1 MDAGGLPVTGYRI
14 EVAEDVST
22 SWTDVEADTGTTVA
36 TYEHTGLTGGTTY
49 RYRVS
54 AVSAAGPGAAS
65 DAASATTAEDV
76 ACGRSEGVR
85 EAIVAEAG
93 VESCGKVTAAH
104 VVGITELEVDFEPLV
119 LKAGDF
125 EGLTSLTA
133 LRLDGNQ
140 LSALPPGVFAGLT
153 SLTALRLDGNEL
165 SALPPGIF
173 TGLTGLTTLDLRD
186 NPNSPLP
193 VTVFLEKEGEDGI
206 KAVASTGAPFG
217 LTVEVGVEN
226 GETAGG
232 ESEVELSLAAGAVE
246 SGAVTVLRTAGT
258 TGAVTAAIVGFSS
271 LPANHDGYELTA
283 GGELEVLAELPVVG
297 ITAGA
302 SPVMEGTDRH
312 AVFGLTRTGA
322 TAEALT
328 VTVTVGQTG
337 AFIAVSG
344 PTTVRFGVGEA
355 EAALNVAIVDDE
367 VKEFAG
373 GSVTATLAAAGS
385 YALGADTSAEVRVLD
400 DDARVRVSW
409 AESTVTVVEGEGPA
423 AVDSGGGDGGGGR
436 SAGGVRG
443 GGNGGGGHGRGGRG
457 LHGDDGCGDVRAR
470 GLHGRSGAKGLDRDD
485 RGRCGARG
493 GGDVRVEAVGGGE
506 RAGGIRES
514 GGGGDGGGRRSRGGM
529 GVVHRAGGGRGGR
542 DRGGVGGEQQ
552 RVGVCG
558 GADGDADLWGHG
570 GGRDGLHGG
579 LHERDAWGGGEPE
592 RDGDAGDGG
601 RRG

>member
-1 MDAGGLPVTGYRI
+1 MALELTGTGVEGTDYTIGSRSLTLGPRQRSVQTGITSLYNGQDTNDKTVIVTAKRDGGEVIGTRTLTIRNNHTRAGSADGVERERGRGHQDRPGMDRSGGRRGSAGHGLPDRGFGRQRHELDGCGGGHKHHGYDIR
-14 EVAEDVST
+14 
-22 SWTDVEADTGTTVA
+22 
-36 TYEHTGLTGGTTY
+36 HTGLTGGTTY

-54 AVSAAGPGAAS
+54 AISAAGPGAAS

-85 EAIVAEAG
+85 EAMVAEAG

-104 VVGITELEVDFEPLV
+104 VAGITELEVDFEPLV

-125 EGLTSLTA
+125 EGLTSLTT
-133 LRLDGNQ
+133 LRLDGSQ

-373 GSVTATLAAAGS
+373 GV
-385 YALGADTSAEVRVLD
+385 
-400 DDARVRVSW
+400 
-409 AESTVTVVEGEGPA
+409 
-423 AVDSGGGDGGGGR
+423 
-436 SAGGVRG
+436 
-443 GGNGGGGHGRGGRG
+443 
-457 LHGDDGCGDVRAR
+457 
-470 GLHGRSGAKGLDRDD
+470 
-485 RGRCGARG
+485 
-493 GGDVRVEAVGGGE
+493 
-506 RAGGIRES
+506 
-514 GGGGDGGGRRSRGGM
+514 
-529 GVVHRAGGGRGGR
+529 
-542 DRGGVGGEQQ
+542 
-552 RVGVCG
+552 
-558 GADGDADLWGHG
+558 
-570 GGRDGLHGG
+570 
-579 LHERDAWGGGEPE
+579 
-592 RDGDAGDGG
+592 
-601 RRG
+601 